1 MTRITLALP
10 SNFIFNTKLTVR
22 VSDINYGGHVGNDTI
37 LALMQDAR
45 VIFYRHLGFAGEIS
59 FDGTVDQIIADAVV
73 VYKSESFLGDQL
85 SVEIAVTDFNK
96 YGFDMFYLITNLTT
110 GKETARGKTG
120 IVCFDYEK
128 RKVAPIPTILLEKLK
143 GDQKK
148 HSISWHTYL
157 LKPNTTDHFRVE
169 HLTAI
174 TIGRAPCNH

>member
-1 MTRITLALP
+1 MARLTLELP
-10 SNFIFNTKLTVR
+10 SRFIFNTRLTVR

-45 VIFYRHLGFAGEIS
+45 VIFYKHLGFDGEIS
-59 FDGTVDQIIADAVV
+59 FEGAVGQIIADAVV

-85 SVEIAVTDFNK
+85 SVDIAVTDFNK

-128 RKVAPIPTILLEKLK
+128 RKVASIPAL
-143 GDQKK
+143 
-148 HSISWHTYL
+148 L
-157 LKPNTTDHFRVE
+157 LKKLQTT
-169 HLTAI
+169 
-174 TIGRAPCNH
+174 